1 MTKTTEISELSA
13 QYEALLTKTAQIF
26 ELSAPYENESQGRY
40 PRALFVCSAGM
51 LRSPTAAVIGAE
63 LGMNTR
69 SCGTESYALVPL
81 SANLIYWAETIYFV
95 NPENYDHAQ
104 RTFWEMDELSV
115 LLDRKSVVWNIEDIY
130 DYMDPRLVKK
140 IRELLS

>member
-1 MTKTTEISELSA
+1 M
-13 QYEALLTKTAQIF
+13 TKTAQIF
-26 ELSAPYENESQGRY
+26 ELSVPYENECQGSY

-51 LRSPTAAVIGAE
+51 LRSATAAVVGAE

-69 SCGTESYALVPL
+69 SCGTEPYALIPL

-95 NPENYDHAQ
+95 NAFNYDHAQ
-104 RTFWEMDELSV
+104 RQFWETDELSI
-115 LLDRKSVVWNIEDIY
+115 LLERKSIVWNIEDIY
-130 DYMDPRLVKK
+130 DYMDPHLVKK